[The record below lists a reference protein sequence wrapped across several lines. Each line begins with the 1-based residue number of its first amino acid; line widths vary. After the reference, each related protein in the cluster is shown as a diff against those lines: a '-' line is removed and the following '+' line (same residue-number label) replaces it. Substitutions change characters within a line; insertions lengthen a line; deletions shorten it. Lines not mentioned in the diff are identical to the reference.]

1 MKSLVD
7 YINEAMANNLKSMTG
22 FLSGFEFEPSD
33 IKGWR
38 FKKDSYKTSKKPKNE
53 FKISIK
59 DAHNFTSGNSDRYGF
74 YIYNVYVF
82 IKPFEFEGE
91 TYLSVVF
98 RKADEGDWSCGE
110 DFCVL
115 NSSEGLDPFIRW
127 CFKPHRYTSKSD
139 IGPDGELKIWYEK
152 MPKSYTPEIKPY
164 VCDKKLVERMGDIV
178 KIDCTK

>member
-7 YINEAMANNLKSMTG
+7 YIIESMANNLKSMTN

-59 DAHNFTSGNSDRYGF
+59 DAHNFTSGNSDRYEF

-82 IKPFEFEGE
+82 IKPFEFEVKHICLL
-91 TYLSVVF
+91 YLEKQMKEIGVVEKISVYSTAQ
-98 RKADEGDWSCGE
+98 KD
-110 DFCVL
+110 
-115 NSSEGLDPFIRW
+115 
-127 CFKPHRYTSKSD
+127 
-139 IGPDGELKIWYEK
+139 
-152 MPKSYTPEIKPY
+152 
-164 VCDKKLVERMGDIV
+164 
-178 KIDCTK
+178 